1 MQNRMGI
8 VLVSLMRLILDN
20 VQGACWI
27 TGMSHR
33 CIIMML

>member
-27 TGMSHR
+27 TVV
-33 CIIMML
+33 

>member
-1 MQNRMGI
+1 MQNRMEI

-27 TGMSHR
+27 TVV
-33 CIIMML
+33 